1 MNLMWLFWLIA
12 CNPMKSP
19 EDSGTTAAPGRP
31 TYHGDVAPIL
41 RSHCEGCHQ
50 EGGVGGFSLT
60 GYDDVRMIG
69 DAVLDA
75 VVSRRMPPFL
85 ADNSGE
91 CQTYAD
97 ANWLTEDEIGTL
109 RDWHTEGMKEGSL
122 GGAAPL
128 DDIDTDMLTGVTH
141 TLSVDAYNAD
151 FSERPDDYRCFVVDP
166 GLGVEGFLTAFEAK
180 PSNPEIAHHLVIF
193 APVDDAAVSDL
204 VALDDGE
211 AGPGY
216 SCFGGP
222 GVMATV
228 VATWGPGRAVSEFP
242 EGTGV
247 RLQPSRPLIVQMH
260 YSDGGTTA
268 RDATI
273 IDLRVEAEVEREL
286 TTWFFSNNDLALPPS
301 DPSHEVVMSASASE
315 FIEHEGDMEIF
326 AVLPHMH
333 KLGTSINVQVDREDG
348 TSECVV
354 DISRWD
360 FNWQMTYTLNDPVF
374 LGAGDQIRLSCTYDT
389 STVEQTTY
397 FGDGSSDE
405 MCLLGM
411 YTVLSD

>member
-1 MNLMWLFWLIA
+1 MWLLWLLA
-12 CNPMKSP
+12 CNPLKSTG
-19 EDSGTTAAPGRP
+19 DSATPVAAEGR

-41 RSHCEGCHQ
+41 RTHCEGCHQ
-50 EGGVGGFSLT
+50 ESGVGGFSLT
-60 GYDDVRMIG
+60 TYDDVRLIG

-91 CQTYAD
+91 CQTYVD
-97 ANWLTEDEIGTL
+97 ASWLTEDEIRTL
-109 RDWHTEGMKEGSL
+109 QDWHGEGMEEGSPDE
-122 GGAAPL
+122 AASL
-128 DDIDTDMLTGVTH
+128 DDSDTGLLTGVTH
-141 TLSVDAYNAD
+141 TLSVDAYDAD

-166 GLGVEGFLTAFEAK
+166 GLGEEGFLTGFQAL

-193 APVDDAAVSDL
+193 APADDAAVSDL
-204 VALDDGE
+204 LVLDEGE

-216 SCFGGP
+216 GCFGGP
-222 GVMATV
+222 GVAASV

-242 EGTGV
+242 EGSGV

-260 YSDGGTTA
+260 YSDAGDA
-268 RDATI
+268 PSDATT
-273 IDLRVEAEVEREL
+273 IDLRVETEVEHEL
-286 TTWFFSNNDLALPPS
+286 TTWFFSNNDLVLPPLES
-301 DPSHEVVMSASASE
+301 SIEEVMSASAGE
-315 FIEHEGDMEIF
+315 FIEHDGSLEIF
-326 AVLPHMH
+326 AILPHMH

-360 FNWQMTYTLNDPVF
+360 FNWQMTYILNDPVY
-374 LGAGDQIRLSCTYDT
+374 LGAGDQIRLSCSYDT
-389 STVEQTTY
+389 STVDQTTY